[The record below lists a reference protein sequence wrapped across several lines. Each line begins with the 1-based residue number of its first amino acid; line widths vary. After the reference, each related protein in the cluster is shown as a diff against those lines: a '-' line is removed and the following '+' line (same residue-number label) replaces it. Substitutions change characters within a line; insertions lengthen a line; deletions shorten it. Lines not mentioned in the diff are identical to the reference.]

1 MPYTHEIKALKMTT
15 AEQLQ
20 EQIEELKKNQ
30 PLLVAFIKDVIRE
43 SISINIETDSHS
55 EGDNFYVDISASI
68 EIDGESIVSES
79 SSVRI

>member
-1 MPYTHEIKALKMTT
+1 MPYTHETKALKMTT

-43 SISINIETDSHS
+43 SISITIDTDSHS
-55 EGDNFYVDISASI
+55 EGDNFYVDVSASI
-68 EIDGESIVSES
+68 EIDGESIISES

>member
-43 SISINIETDSHS
+43 SISIHVETDTSS
-55 EGDNFYVDISASI
+55 ERDNFYVNISASI
-68 EIDGESIVSES
+68 SIDGESITTETS
-79 SSVRI
+79 STRI

>member
-1 MPYTHEIKALKMTT
+1 MTT

-43 SISINIETDSHS
+43 SISIHVETDTSS
-55 EGDNFYVDISASI
+55 ERDNFYVNVSASI
-68 EIDGESIVSES
+68 SIDGENIATEMS
-79 SSVRI
+79 STRI